1 MTVCLSVGPTAST
14 DNQSEQTSLRLFC
27 ILAVAAI
34 TPVMGDDNTSV
45 SSLDLCIL
53 TGRAQKVPR
62 ALFNN
67 MLLHTFLPG
76 GNSWIMWRKTAE
88 KYFFCACFYG
98 IVAYVLISRAQMRR
112 FLACVVQS
120 VISIDSSNI
129 VIHRAHDL
137 SLPSSPF
144 AKDCLRSGWPLWSLR
159 GSLEVHHGIFI
170 CMSIFK

>member
-27 ILAVAAI
+27 ILAVVVI

-45 SSLDLCIL
+45 SSLNLCIL

-62 ALFNN
+62 APFNN

-76 GNSWIMWRKTAE
+76 GNSWKMWRKTAE
-88 KYFFCACFYG
+88 KYLCFYG
-98 IVAYVLISRAQMRR
+98 IVAYGLISRAQMTR

-129 VIHRAHDL
+129 VIHRSHDL

-144 AKDCLRSGWPLWSLR
+144 AQDCLRSGWPLWSLK

-170 CMSIFK
+170 CICIFK